1 MVTPRILQQR
11 RLHPGWPQTSG
22 QRRRRASARPLLHQA
37 GSAAARRVRLTAG
50 FTRLCAALAVLLLA
64 AAAYLVVAAQAT
76 QSSYDLARL
85 KQQHEQLQAEQNQLR
100 YQSATLHA
108 PARVEQEAQQ
118 LGMQRR
124 ADQRVLAVEA
134 GVDLQKPIGPDPA
147 DDLPRWQRLL
157 GHLFGR
163 DG

>member
-1 MVTPRILQQR
+1 MQ
-11 RLHPGWPQTSG
+11 
-22 QRRRRASARPLLHQA
+22 
-37 GSAAARRVRLTAG
+37 LTAG

-64 AAAYLVVAAQAT
+64 ATAYLVVAAQAT

-85 KQQHEQLQAEQNQLR
+85 RQQHEQLQAEQDQLR

-118 LGMQRR
+118 LGMQRH
-124 ADQRVLAVEA
+124 ADQKVLV
-134 GVDLQKPIGPDPA
+134 GQPVTVDLEKPIGPDEP
-147 DDLPRWQRLL
+147 DDTPRWQRLL
-157 GHLFGR
+157 GRLFNR

>member
-1 MVTPRILQQR
+1 M
-11 RLHPGWPQTSG
+11 
-22 QRRRRASARPLLHQA
+22 
-37 GSAAARRVRLTAG
+37 RLTAG

-64 AAAYLVVAAQAT
+64 AAGYLVVAAQAT

-100 YQSATLHA
+100 YGSATLHA
-108 PARVEQEAQQ
+108 PARVEKEAQQ

-124 ADQRVLAVEA
+124 ADQRVLAA
-134 GVDLQKPIGPDPA
+134 QPAVDLQKPIGPDQP
-147 DDLPRWQRLL
+147 DDPPRWQRML